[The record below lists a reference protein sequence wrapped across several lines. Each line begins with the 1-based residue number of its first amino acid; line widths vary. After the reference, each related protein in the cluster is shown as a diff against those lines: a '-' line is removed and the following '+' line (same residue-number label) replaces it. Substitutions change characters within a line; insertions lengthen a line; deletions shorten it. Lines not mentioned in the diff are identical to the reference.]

1 MALADAPQVDQTAG
15 RKQVQTTEAHSV
27 IDTSAD
33 VEMVAIAGGSKL
45 KETDEDK
52 WKKVYK
58 DDVITEDT
66 TEYI

>member
-33 VEMVAIAGGSKL
+33 VEMVAVAAGSKL
-45 KETDEDK
+45 IETDEDK
-52 WKKVYK
+52 W
-58 DDVITEDT
+58 
-66 TEYI
+66 